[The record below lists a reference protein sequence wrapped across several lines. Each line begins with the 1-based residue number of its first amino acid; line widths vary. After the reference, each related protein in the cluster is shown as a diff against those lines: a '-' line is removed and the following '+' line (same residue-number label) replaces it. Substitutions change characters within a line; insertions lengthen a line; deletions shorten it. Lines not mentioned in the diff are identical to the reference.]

1 MTVMVMLFSFENIVY
16 GLYVWRMQVFLLAS
30 FYAEA
35 VVWLEK
41 NLLTCPS
48 KKFLHI
54 ECPGCGLQRSYIA
67 LMKGDVAGCFQMYP
81 AAMPMLLLFC
91 YLLLHLLFRFKSGG
105 KILTILY
112 IFCASIIAVH
122 YIYKIVT
129 HQNIT

>member
-1 MTVMVMLFSFENIVY
+1 
-16 GLYVWRMQVFLLAS
+16 MQVFFLTS
-30 FYAEA
+30 FYADA
-35 VVWLEK
+35 VLWLEK

-67 LMKGDVAGCFQMYP
+67 LMKGDFADSFQLYP
-81 AAMPMLLLFC
+81 AAIPMLLLFC
-91 YLLLHLLFRFKSGG
+91 YLLLHVFFRFKSGG
-105 KILTILY
+105 KILMILY

-129 HQNIT
+129 HQNLT